1 MNPKTIMYLLLGSIL
16 LIFMI
21 WYVDIGK
28 LYNAIVGS
36 SPILLTYYLLLM
48 LPFFLLRAWR
58 WRMLLIPVKR
68 SVKFSSSFWITM
80 IGFMVNT
87 IIPIRLGGEF
97 VRAFAMDGKE
107 KTGF

>member
-1 MNPKTIMYLLLGSIL
+1 MGSIL

-21 WYVDIGK
+21 WYVDIEK

-58 WRMLLIPVKR
+58 WRVLLVPVKR